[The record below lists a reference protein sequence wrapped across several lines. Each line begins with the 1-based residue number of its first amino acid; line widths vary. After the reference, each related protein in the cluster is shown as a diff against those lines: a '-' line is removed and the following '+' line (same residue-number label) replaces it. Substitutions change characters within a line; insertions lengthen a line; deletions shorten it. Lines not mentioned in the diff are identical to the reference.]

1 MTRPLRIIIAD
12 GHYHVI
18 DRGIE
23 RRKIFRAQRDYT
35 HFLERTATLPSR
47 FGVKIHAYA
56 LMPNHYH
63 LLLQTPE
70 ANLSEAVQWL
80 NVSYSIWFNRKYRR
94 VGPLFQG
101 RFKAIL
107 LEVDNALLAVSRYIH
122 LNPVQTMRFRDDP
135 KGLGSAKEGTVV
147 AARQRIK
154 ERIDFL
160 RRFPWSS
167 YAALAGLQPV
177 PVWLTEE
184 LILSQSGT
192 GAKKEQ
198 QAAYRQLVEES
209 IRKGEEDSILEQ
221 ALRGVAVGSREFLQ
235 RVKSLGTGEARQKK
249 LFERACSKRSW
260 ESIKDQRGYESRQRG
275 ALGTICQ
282 PARRFRQEHC
292 TADRAQV
299 GSFHFAAAGSGGR
312 YLGICS
318 CTCRRSSRALNKR
331 RSQGDEAL
339 QVRCRSFKFQDVTLP
354 LTDLACNPA
363 PKYRNSPPS
372 RRPRTAR
379 GFKESNVR
387 PRPGTYPAQL
397 PKTTGGTQMRSGKD
411 YRGHGYSVPGRT
423 QIRRDLS

>member
-135 KGLGSAKEGTVV
+135 KGELGSAKEGTAV

-184 LILSQSGT
+184 LILSQSAT

-235 RVKSLGTGEARQKK
+235 RVKSLDTGEARQKE

-260 ESIKDQRGYESRQRG
+260 ESIKGAMSHAKGEPWEQFVNRHGDSGRNIALLIARKLGRFTLRQLGQEVDISESAVAHAVGQAERLISEDPR
-275 ALGTICQ
+275 AMKL
-282 PARRFRQEHC
+282 FR
-292 TADRAQV
+292 
-299 GSFHFAAAGSGGR
+299 FAADHS
-312 YLGICS
+312 
-318 CTCRRSSRALNKR
+318 
-331 RSQGDEAL
+331 
-339 QVRCRSFKFQDVTLP
+339 SFK
-354 LTDLACNPA
+354 A
-363 PKYRNSPPS
+363 
-372 RRPRTAR
+372 
-379 GFKESNVR
+379 
-387 PRPGTYPAQL
+387 
-397 PKTTGGTQMRSGKD
+397 
-411 YRGHGYSVPGRT
+411 
-423 QIRRDLS
+423 